1 MQQEVSAQ
9 LIRFISGMIIVFH
22 KRTLL
27 GRQPAQVSRPQRK
40 GNFPGRTI
48 VGNQRALE
56 NRTTKEKVVLISA
69 TFNPSFSANR
79 AVID

>member
-56 NRTTKEKVVLISA
+56 KQDDKRKGGSHLRHVQPQL
-69 TFNPSFSANR
+69 FSQPCS
-79 AVID
+79 D